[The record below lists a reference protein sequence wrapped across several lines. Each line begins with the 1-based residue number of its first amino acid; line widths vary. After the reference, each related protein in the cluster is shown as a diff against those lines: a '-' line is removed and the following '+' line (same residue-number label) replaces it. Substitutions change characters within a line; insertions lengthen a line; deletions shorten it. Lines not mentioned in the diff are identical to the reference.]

1 MRILIIIMKARVNL
15 TIEQDIL
22 DRAKIDAS
30 DLGSSVSELVENY
43 LKNVS
48 TKVNSE
54 SLIDYVDK
62 LEIPDLDKNIDYKRQ
77 YYEDRGQKY
86 GF

>member
-1 MRILIIIMKARVNL
+1 MKTRVNL

-22 DRAKIDAS
+22 SKAKKYAS
-30 DLGSSVSELVENY
+30 EIGVSVSELVENY

-48 TKVNSE
+48 KKTDTE
-54 SLIDYVDK
+54 SLIDFIDR
-62 LEIPDLDKNIDYKRQ
+62 LEVPKIDENIDFKKQ
-77 YYEDRGQKY
+77 YYEDRAEKY

>member
-1 MRILIIIMKARVNL
+1 MRIFGSMKTRVNL

-22 DRAKIDAS
+22 SKAKKYAS
-30 DLGSSVSELVENY
+30 EIGVSVSELVENY

-48 TKVNSE
+48 KKTDTE
-54 SLIDYVDK
+54 SLIDFIDR
-62 LEIPDLDKNIDYKRQ
+62 LEVPKIDENIDFKKQ
-77 YYEDRGQKY
+77 YYEDRAEKY

>member
-1 MRILIIIMKARVNL
+1 MKARVNL

-22 DRAKIDAS
+22 SKAKKYAS
-30 DLGSSVSELVENY
+30 EIGVSVSELVENY

-48 TKVNSE
+48 KKTDTE
-54 SLIDYVDK
+54 SLINFIDR
-62 LEIPDLDKNIDYKRQ
+62 LEVPKIDENIDFKKQ
-77 YYEDRGQKY
+77 YYEDKAEKY

>member
-1 MRILIIIMKARVNL
+1 MKTRVNL

-22 DRAKIDAS
+22 SKAKKYAS
-30 DLGSSVSELVENY
+30 EIGVSVSELVENY

-48 TKVNSE
+48 KKTDTE
-54 SLIDYVDK
+54 SLIEFIDK
-62 LEIPDLDKNIDYKRQ
+62 LEVPKIDENIDFQKQ
-77 YYEDRGQKY
+77 YYEDRAEKY

>member
-1 MRILIIIMKARVNL
+1 MKARVNL

-22 DRAKIDAS
+22 DRAKKYAS
-30 DLGSSVSELVENY
+30 DLGSNVSELVENY

-54 SLIDYVDK
+54 SLIDC
-62 LEIPDLDKNIDYKRQ
+62 
-77 YYEDRGQKY
+77 
-86 GF
+86 

>member
-1 MRILIIIMKARVNL
+1 MKARVNL

-22 DRAKIDAS
+22 SKAKKYAS
-30 DLGSSVSELVENY
+30 EVGTSVSELVENY

-48 TKVNSE
+48 KKTDTE
-54 SLIDYVDK
+54 SLIDFIDR
-62 LEIPDLDKNIDYKRQ
+62 LEVPKIDENIDFKKQ
-77 YYEDRGQKY
+77 YYEDRAEKY

>member
-1 MRILIIIMKARVNL
+1 MRILIIMKARVNL

-22 DRAKIDAS
+22 DRAKKYAS

-62 LEIPDLDKNIDYKRQ
+62 LEIPDLDKNINYKRQ
-77 YYEDRGQKY
+77 YYEDTGQKY

>member
-1 MRILIIIMKARVNL
+1 MKARVNL

-22 DRAKIDAS
+22 SKAKKYAS
-30 DLGSSVSELVENY
+30 EVGTSVSELVENY

-48 TKVNSE
+48 EKTDTE
-54 SLIDYVDK
+54 SLIDFIDR
-62 LEIPDLDKNIDYKRQ
+62 LEVPKIDENIDFKKQ
-77 YYEDRGQKY
+77 YYEDRAEKY

>member
-1 MRILIIIMKARVNL
+1 MNVMKARVNL

-22 DRAKIDAS
+22 DKAKKYAS
-30 DLGSSVSELVENY
+30 ELGSSVSELVENY

-48 TKVNSE
+48 AKVNSQ
-54 SLIDYVDK
+54 SLIDYIDK
-62 LEIPDLDKNIDYKRQ
+62 LEVPDVDKNLDFKKQ
-77 YYEDRGQKY
+77 YYEDKGEKY